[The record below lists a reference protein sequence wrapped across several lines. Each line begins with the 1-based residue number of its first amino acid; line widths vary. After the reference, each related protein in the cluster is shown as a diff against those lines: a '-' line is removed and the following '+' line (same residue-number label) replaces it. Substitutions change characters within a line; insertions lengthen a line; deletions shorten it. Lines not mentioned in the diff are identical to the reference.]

1 VLHRALELWYRLTAV
16 FRRRRLD
23 RDLQDEIA
31 FHLAMRTSTY
41 AESGYADD
49 EARRAAERRFG
60 NRTLLKEELRDM
72 WTFPS
77 AESVLQD
84 IRYACRM
91 LVKTP
96 AFTIV
101 AAVTLSLGIGG
112 TVAIS
117 SLARAASIDSL
128 PYPEPE
134 RLVQLWGNV
143 QRETVE
149 RRGASY
155 LDFVDW
161 RQQAS
166 SFEGMA
172 LVDTL
177 NMTLAHG
184 QAERISVEAP
194 NASYFAILGVQPV
207 LGRTFDASEDDAG
220 ATRVVVLSNAFW
232 RQQLGGNPAAIG
244 TSVVLDGT
252 PFAVIG
258 VMGPEFQG
266 VTDTAQLWI
275 PFAQAQN
282 PATLTSRGNRG
293 FVATARLK
301 NGVSVAQSQAELDAI
316 SARLAQ
322 AYPGT
327 NEKRGVEVSPLDVEL
342 FGQLR
347 PALRALAVAVALV
360 LIMACANVANLLLA
374 KSEARQ
380 REIAVRSALGAS
392 RSRVLRQLLTESCVL
407 TGLGA
412 AAGLA
417 VAEGAI
423 RALAAWS
430 PIALPSFAQP
440 TIDARAALVA
450 TVLAIVCGI
459 TLGLAPAAHARVTRL
474 ADALKESMR
483 GGSGGRRAGRVRSV
497 LIVAEVSLAVV
508 LLIGA
513 GLMIR
518 SIRNL
523 AAIDPGFDA
532 HSLLTLRV
540 SIPQSSP
547 GAAAPST
554 ASSVTSNRVLLERV
568 RTVPGVNAASL
579 ASDVPLDGG
588 SSAVFYAADGQ
599 TETTVENRPR
609 AYVHR
614 VSPEFFTTM
623 GIPIRAGRTFVST
636 EVVPDTPVVIVS
648 ERLARRFWADGQA
661 LGKRIKLGD
670 LNSQSP
676 WRQIIGVV
684 SEVKYRG
691 LPENPTADPD
701 IYFPM
706 LDAARQ
712 VALVVRTSMPPNAVA
727 SPLRAAIQEW
737 NSGVPVYNVNPLE
750 DLVTAQTAQFR
761 FTTWLMGVF
770 AGLALLLAAVGLYG
784 VMSYLVTLRTR
795 EIGIRMALGATTRQI
810 LHLVL
815 GNGIRLIGL
824 GLVLGILGAVGLR
837 QVLATQLFQV
847 GAADSFVL
855 LAISMLAVVGIL
867 ACMLPALR
875 ATRVQ
880 AVKALQQG

>member
-1 VLHRALELWYRLTAV
+1 
-16 FRRRRLD
+16 
-23 RDLQDEIA
+23 
-31 FHLAMRTSTY
+31 
-41 AESGYADD
+41 
-49 EARRAAERRFG
+49 
-60 NRTLLKEELRDM
+60 
-72 WTFPS
+72 
-77 AESVLQD
+77 
-84 IRYACRM
+84 
-91 LVKTP
+91 
-96 AFTIV
+96 
-101 AAVTLSLGIGG
+101 
-112 TVAIS
+112 
-117 SLARAASIDSL
+117 
-128 PYPEPE
+128 
-134 RLVQLWGNV
+134 
-143 QRETVE
+143 
-149 RRGASY
+149 
-155 LDFVDW
+155 
-161 RQQAS
+161 
-166 SFEGMA
+166 
-172 LVDTL
+172 
-177 NMTLAHG
+177 
-184 QAERISVEAP
+184 
-194 NASYFAILGVQPV
+194 
-207 LGRTFDASEDDAG
+207 
-220 ATRVVVLSNAFW
+220 
-232 RQQLGGNPAAIG
+232 
-244 TSVVLDGT
+244 
-252 PFAVIG
+252 
-258 VMGPEFQG
+258 
-266 VTDTAQLWI
+266 
-275 PFAQAQN
+275 
-282 PATLTSRGNRG
+282 
-293 FVATARLK
+293 
-301 NGVSVAQSQAELDAI
+301 
-316 SARLAQ
+316 
-322 AYPGT
+322 
-327 NEKRGVEVSPLDVEL
+327 
-342 FGQLR
+342 
-347 PALRALAVAVALV
+347 
-360 LIMACANVANLLLA
+360 
-374 KSEARQ
+374 
-380 REIAVRSALGAS
+380 
-392 RSRVLRQLLTESCVL
+392 VL

-423 RALAAWS
+423 RGLAAWS

-568 RTVPGVNAASL
+568 RTVPGVTAASL

-609 AYVHR
+609 AYIHR

-623 GIPIRAGRTFVST
+623 GIPMRAGRTFVST

-770 AGLALLLAAVGLYG
+770 AALALSLAAVGLYG

-810 LHLVL
+810 LQLVL
-815 GNGIRLIGL
+815 GNGLRLIGL

-847 GAADSFVL
+847 GAADSFAL
-855 LAISMLAVVGIL
+855 LAISMLAVVGVL
-867 ACMLPALR
+867 ACTLPALR

>member
-1 VLHRALELWYRLTAV
+1 
-16 FRRRRLD
+16 
-23 RDLQDEIA
+23 
-31 FHLAMRTSTY
+31 
-41 AESGYADD
+41 
-49 EARRAAERRFG
+49 
-60 NRTLLKEELRDM
+60 M

-128 PYPEPE
+128 PYPAPE

-149 RRGASY
+149 RRGTSY

-172 LVDTL
+172 LVDTQT
-177 NMTLAHG
+177 MTLAHG
-184 QAERISVEAP
+184 QAERISLEAA
-194 NASYFAILGVQPV
+194 NAAYFAILGVEPV
-207 LGRTFDASEDDAG
+207 LGRTFDAREDDPG
-220 ATRVVVLSNAFW
+220 ATPVVVLSNAFW
-232 RQQLGGNPAAIG
+232 RQQLGGNPGAIG

-258 VMGPEFQG
+258 VMGPGFQG

-275 PFAQAQN
+275 PFAQAQS

-423 RALAAWS
+423 RGLAAWS

-568 RTVPGVNAASL
+568 RTVPGVTAASL

-609 AYVHR
+609 AYIHR

-623 GIPIRAGRTFVST
+623 GIPMRAGRTFVST
-636 EVVPDTPVVIVS
+636 ELVPDTPVVIVS

-770 AGLALLLAAVGLYG
+770 AALALSLAAVGLYG

-810 LHLVL
+810 LQLVL
-815 GNGIRLIGL
+815 GNGLRLIGL

-847 GAADSFVL
+847 GAADSFAL
-855 LAISMLAVVGIL
+855 LAISMLAVVGVL
-867 ACMLPALR
+867 ACTLPALR

>member
-1 VLHRALELWYRLTAV
+1 MFYRALELWYRLIAV

-41 AESGYADD
+41 AESEYADD

-143 QRETVE
+143 QREVVE

-155 LDFVDW
+155 PDFVDW

-172 LVDTL
+172 LVDTVT
-177 NMTLAHG
+177 MTLAHG
-184 QAERISVEAP
+184 QAERVSLEAP
-194 NASYFAILGVQPV
+194 NAGYFAILGVEPV
-207 LGRTFDASEDDAG
+207 LGRVFDAREDNPG

-232 RQQLGGNPAAIG
+232 RQQLGGNPGAIG

-252 PFAVIG
+252 PYAVIG
-258 VMGPEFQG
+258 VIGPGFQG

-275 PFAQAQN
+275 PFEQAQN
-282 PATLTSRGNRG
+282 EATLKNRGTRG

-301 NGVSVAQSQAELDAI
+301 RGVSVAQSQAELDAI

-430 PIALPSFAQP
+430 PIALPSFARP

-459 TLGLAPAAHARVTRL
+459 TLGLAPAAHARVARL

-547 GAAAPST
+547 GAAAPSA

-568 RTVPGVNAASL
+568 RTVPGVAAASL

-609 AYVHR
+609 AYIHR
-614 VSPEFFTTM
+614 VSPEFFATM
-623 GIPIRAGRTFVST
+623 GIPMRAGRTFVST

-670 LNSQSP
+670 LRSQSP

-727 SPLRAAIQEW
+727 GPLRAAIQEW

-770 AGLALLLAAVGLYG
+770 ATLALLLAAVGLYG

-810 LHLVL
+810 LQLVL

-837 QVLATQLFQV
+837 QLLATQLFQV
-847 GAADSFVL
+847 GAADSFAL
-855 LAISMLAVVGIL
+855 LAITMLAVVGIL
-867 ACMLPALR
+867 ACTLPALR